1 MNWLVRKT
9 PCHVGAVAVCGTDVN
24 KSGRNVERNARWK
37 LQLPTRG
44 ELLPIFLNAFPL
56 SIPNLEIDA
65 LQIPYDKE
73 TLDDLRSSHSATH
86 TFRRQGD
93 HINIFSSDG
102 EFPKSGQRLKI
113 ELKNNYD
120 IFCALVKDGLL
131 RHLAALGRNP
141 SGFKP
146 IELVSA
152 KAEDNLLIPILGPSF
167 PFSIRAKYTIDTRT
181 LGGQPCLVID
191 CTTRR
196 EVEEDGLFFINSGFD
211 LVGRYVVTKKGG
223 GHRSLLGKVKCCEG
237 EMLYVARPDG
247 QVVEVMANDI
257 HMEASRSNFDDY
269 ILHTHGRHKDA
280 IVERIR
286 QVISRFNG
294 GENKKARIDNL
305 KKYIQSTNIS
315 MIDGTRI
322 EIENTPNVQKDCG
335 QLQKPVFVFNDNG
348 EADWAEKG
356 LSHNGPYTKR
366 TFDRNNPSICV
377 ICAQHDKGRVE
388 QFVRKLLKGIS
399 SSKYFTNGLE
409 GKFTLGTS
417 RVEVFATASD
427 NVGAYKDA
435 IEAAI
440 RKKADDGGRWDL
452 ALVQVRQSFKRLK
465 VTENPYYLGKSL
477 FFLHQVP
484 VQDFTMELLA
494 QSDYSLGYS
503 LNNMA
508 LACYAK
514 MGGVPWLL
522 KSSPTLS
529 HELVIGIGSANIGQE
544 RSGDT
549 QRIMG
554 ITTVFSGD
562 GSYIVSN
569 TSKAVKPEAYCD
581 ALSTV
586 LGETIEKIQKRMN
599 WQKGDSIRLIFHAQ
613 VKRFNRDEI
622 DAVRTVIEKY
632 RDYQIEYAFLKIS
645 EDHGLHMFDSA
656 TAGAQKGR
664 LAPSRGITFS
674 LSKHEVL
681 IYLIGHREL
690 RQDSDG
696 HPRGVILDVHKDSTF
711 KDIKYLSAQLYSFAS
726 HSWRSYFPNPM
737 PVTISYSDLIARNL
751 GWLNQ
756 LPGWSDSVMI
766 GKIGQSQWFL

>member
-1 MNWLVRKT
+1 M
-9 PCHVGAVAVCGTDVN
+9 
-24 KSGRNVERNARWK
+24 
-37 LQLPTRG
+37 
-44 ELLPIFLNAFPL
+44 PIVLNAFPL
-56 SIPNLEIDA
+56 KTPELELEA
-65 LQIPYDKE
+65 RQVPYDKE
-73 TLDDLRSSHSATH
+73 TLDGFRATH
-86 TFRRQGD
+86 GSTHSFRRQGD
-93 HINIFSSDG
+93 NILIFSGDG
-102 EFPKSGQRLKI
+102 TFPVSGTQQAIALKD
-113 ELKNNYD
+113 NFG
-120 IFCALVKDGLL
+120 IFFSLVKDGLT
-131 RHLAALGRNP
+131 RHFAGLGRNP
-141 SGFKP
+141 SGFNP

-152 KAEDNLLIPILGPSF
+152 RPEDNLLVPILGDAY
-167 PFSIRAKYTIDTRT
+167 PFKVCAKYAIDTRT
-181 LGGQPCLVID
+181 VLGQPCLVID

-196 EVEEDGLFFINSGFD
+196 VVKENGLFFLNAGFD
-211 LVGRYVVTKKGG
+211 LTGRYVVTQQEDGYRK
-223 GHRSLLGKVKCCEG
+223 LLGSVNARKG
-237 EMLYVARPDG
+237 ETLFITRPDG
-247 QVVEVMANDI
+247 EVVQAEAKDVYL
-257 HMEASRSNFDDY
+257 EASRENFDAY
-269 ILHTHGRHKDA
+269 ILHTHDTNKDA
-280 IVERIR
+280 IVEGIR
-286 QVISRFNG
+286 QSVSIFNG
-294 GENKKARIDNL
+294 GENKKARIDTL
-305 KKYIQSTNIS
+305 KKYIQSKSITL
-315 MIDGTRI
+315 IDGTRI
-322 EIENTPNVQKDCG
+322 EIEDSPNIQKDCG
-335 QLQKPVFVFNDNG
+335 QMQKPVFVFNDNG

-356 LSHNGPYTKR
+356 LTQSGPYTKR
-366 TFDRNNPSICV
+366 TFDRNDPSICV

-399 SSKYFTNGLE
+399 NSKYFSNGLE

-417 RVEVFATASD
+417 RVEVFATATDS
-427 NVGAYKDA
+427 VEAYKNA
-435 IEAAI
+435 IETAV

-452 ALVQVRQSFKRLK
+452 ALVQVRQSFKKLK

-484 VQDFTMELLA
+484 VQDFTIELLS

-544 RSGDT
+544 RGADN

-569 TSKAVKPEAYCD
+569 TSKAVVPDAYCD
-581 ALSTV
+581 ALTSV

-599 WQKGDSIRLIFHAQ
+599 WQKGDTIRLIFHAQ
-613 VKRFNRDEI
+613 VKKFNKDEI
-622 DAVRTVIEKY
+622 AAVRAVIDKY
-632 RDYQIEYAFLKIS
+632 REYQIEYAFVKIS

-656 TAGAQKGR
+656 TAGVQKGR
-664 LAPSRGITFS
+664 LAPPRGKTFK
-674 LSKHEVL
+674 LSKHEMLV
-681 IYLIGHREL
+681 YLIGQREL
-690 RQDSDG
+690 RQDTDG

-756 LPGWSDSVMI
+756 LPGWNDSVMI